1 MTNNVECY
9 LIALCRRTCQEGH
22 GEVYEEVS
30 EVVGVAHEAEE
41 AAADELHF
49 PLAPAAGNAEQ
60 VAGRGVVRVALA
72 QSLLVV
78 RLVEHPRTN
87 HYTSKP
93 VVTKPLPLLIAYYLI
108 KTH

>member
-1 MTNNVECY
+1 M
-9 LIALCRRTCQEGH
+9 
-22 GEVYEEVS
+22 YEEVS

-41 AAADELHF
+41 AAADELHL
-49 PLAPAAGNAEQ
+49 PLAPATGDAEQ

-72 QSLLVV
+72 QPLLVV
-78 RLVEHPRTN
+78 RLVEHRRAN

-93 VVTKPLPLLIAYYLI
+93 VVTKPLPILIAYYLF